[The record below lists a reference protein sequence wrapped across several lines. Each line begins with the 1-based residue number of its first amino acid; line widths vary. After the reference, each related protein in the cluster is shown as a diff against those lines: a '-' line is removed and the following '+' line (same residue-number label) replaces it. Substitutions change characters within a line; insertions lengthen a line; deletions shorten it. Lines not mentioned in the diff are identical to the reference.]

1 MGACLHG
8 AALYSCARRHRHGL
22 EEGVNDGTGTGA
34 NPAKENPLSRAPF
47 IGGNETGHLRIET
60 QPYTK
65 GVDGLDGFGVLTSE
79 KFSH

>member
-47 IGGNETGHLRIET
+47 IGGNETGTATFTASRASSLI
-60 QPYTK
+60 
-65 GVDGLDGFGVLTSE
+65 GVDS
-79 KFSH
+79 